1 MHYYRSWQLYQW
13 PRTYQKLVAEH
24 PMLPVQSSSSAQ
36 TPDTPRL
43 HWIHIVWH
51 YYASGIPRGGFG
63 FRRLFQTSFRWIARS
78 SRTAANTSDPFQHC
92 TLGPIVHYIYWESQW
107 VTRHFKV
114 EGKKLQSDS
123 DNYYFLAFFA
133 TFPDSSPPRP
143 LLRRALTYSRLKGKH
158 WILTMCV
165 KLTDVDLQWLAV
177 DLQP

>member
-1 MHYYRSWQLYQW
+1 MTTLS
-13 PRTYQKLVAEH
+13 
-24 PMLPVQSSSSAQ
+24 M
-36 TPDTPRL
+36 TPDLPEISSRASD
-43 HWIHIVWH
+43 
-51 YYASGIPRGGFG
+51 ASGPEQQFCSNPGHAPTSLNPHCLTLLCFRNPTGG
-63 FRRLFQTSFRWIARS
+63 FRRLFQMSFRWIARS

-114 EGKKLQSDS
+114 EGKTLQSDS